1 MVRKGSD
8 YKRFGVTFLDYINE
22 EVAVQAAML
31 ADASCE
37 GLQFVR
43 KMDNEDTDLSE
54 VNSALGDYLLRLETL
69 FVREQCVHVTGFTQF
84 MMERLETPRSWKTN
98 GTIKVIGGAGSTWD
112 KPGVIKRCLQR
123 MRGYTK
129 VAMHVSKAEFPDFEV
144 CMCFEVFGRD
154 MVKESASTPDVTQ
167 LSEEAKKQLRR
178 LATFYN
184 VPEPSL
190 LSQYAEHVPFAKS
203 QLFRCEE
210 TKKMGDVWTT
220 VLKKRLAPDTA
231 LFHVINSF
239 YSSGG
244 TEFFSTQAG
253 VQ

>member
-1 MVRKGSD
+1 
-8 YKRFGVTFLDYINE
+8 
-22 EVAVQAAML
+22 
-31 ADASCE
+31 
-37 GLQFVR
+37 
-43 KMDNEDTDLSE
+43 
-54 VNSALGDYLLRLETL
+54 
-69 FVREQCVHVTGFTQF
+69 
-84 MMERLETPRSWKTN
+84 
-98 GTIKVIGGAGSTWD
+98 
-112 KPGVIKRCLQR
+112 

-190 LSQYAEHVPFAKS
+190 LSQYAENVPFAKH